1 MANPK
6 DMIANNP
13 PYYYDA
19 CADTNYTS
27 EKCAKAK
34 QAREVTPMFVNI
46 ISIGLIV
53 LLSCLIFAMI
63 YRYVSAAKHTSN
75 KTLSAGDAGEQAE
88 LGRNQKERL

>member
-1 MANPK
+1 
-6 DMIANNP
+6 
-13 PYYYDA
+13 
-19 CADTNYTS
+19 
-27 EKCAKAK
+27 
-34 QAREVTPMFVNI
+34 MFVDI